1 MTRKQ
6 ITLSTALFVLAFLF
20 GAVINIPAVQI
31 MNFITLPKQ
40 VAVQGIQGSVTNGSV
55 DRLDF
60 QGYTISNVNFH
71 LQPTCLLK
79 ISVCYQLSSDE
90 DGVLLNLEY
99 SLLTQ
104 SSDISD
110 SYIDLPSSVLD
121 NIPNLL
127 VNPAGDFYIE
137 IEKLQISNERKLTDL
152 KALVNWNNAGIQ
164 GEDQIIGNYTAGIT
178 NSKDGLNASLSDKNS
193 LLGLKG
199 DVALN
204 WNGVY
209 EADLQLESKAGLN
222 PSLLSV
228 LDMSARKSGLNQYRL
243 KKKGTLPAHISN
255 QIKMLAP
262 L

>member
-6 ITLSTALFVLAFLF
+6 ITLSSTLFVLAFLI

-40 VAVQGIQGSVTNGSV
+40 VAVQGIQGSVTNGVV
-55 DRLDF
+55 DRLDI
-60 QGYTISNVNFH
+60 QGYTISNVKFH
-71 LQPTCLLK
+71 FQPTCLLK

-90 DGVLLNLEY
+90 DGVLLNLDY

-121 NIPNLL
+121 NVPNML
-127 VNPAGDFYIE
+127 VKPAGDFRIE
-137 IEKLQISNERKLTDL
+137 IEQLQVNSERKLTDL
-152 KALVNWNNAGIQ
+152 KALMHWNNAGIE
-164 GEDQIIGNYTAGIT
+164 GEDQVIGNYAADISS
-178 NSKDGLNASLSDKNS
+178 SKNGLSANLSDKNS

-199 DVALN
+199 DILLN
-204 WNGVY
+204 WNGSY
-209 EADLQLESKAGLN
+209 EADLQFEHKTGLN

-228 LDMSARKSGLNQYRL
+228 LDMSAKKSGLNQYRL
-243 KKKGTLPAHISN
+243 KKKGVLPASISN
-255 QIKMLAP
+255 QIKMLSP
-262 L
+262 